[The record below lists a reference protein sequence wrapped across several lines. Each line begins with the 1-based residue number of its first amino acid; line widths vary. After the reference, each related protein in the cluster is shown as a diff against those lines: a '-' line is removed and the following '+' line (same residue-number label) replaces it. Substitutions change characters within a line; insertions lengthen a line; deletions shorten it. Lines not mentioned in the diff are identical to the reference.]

1 MKKLIRKARHSGNDP
16 WLAILDHRNTP
27 SQGVNA
33 SPAQRLMNRRP
44 KTVLPTK
51 GNLLM
56 PTVVFDVKNN
66 IQKEKNRQ
74 TKYYNRSV
82 KDLPVLSEN
91 DNVRIQPLNKT
102 EKSWR
107 KGQIVEKVND
117 RSYKIKTEHG
127 PNIRRNRIHLRKSM
141 ENIEM
146 NNDFDLI
153 VSEPTMQ
160 NQDVVDETEPSTEV
174 TVPKSPIPTVTKNNS
189 DNVSRSGRTIKL
201 PTYLQDYVR

>member
-1 MKKLIRKARHSGNDP
+1 MAWPKVLVKTAKKLIRKARHSGNDP
-16 WLAILDHRNTP
+16 WLAILDYRNTP

-33 SPAQRLMNRRP
+33 SPAQRLMNRRT
-44 KTVLPTK
+44 KTLLPTK

-82 KDLPVLSEN
+82 KNLPVLSEN

-127 PNIRRNRIHLRKSM
+127 TNIRRNRRHLRKSK
-141 ENIEM
+141 ENIEI
-146 NNDFDLI
+146 NNDSDLI
-153 VSEPTMQ
+153 VSKPTMQ

-174 TVPKSPIPTVTKNNS
+174 TVPKSPIPAVTKNNS
-189 DNVSRSGRTIKL
+189 DNVSRSG
-201 PTYLQDYVR
+201 

>member
-1 MKKLIRKARHSGNDP
+1 
-16 WLAILDHRNTP
+16 
-27 SQGVNA
+27 
-33 SPAQRLMNRRP
+33 
-44 KTVLPTK
+44 
-51 GNLLM
+51 M

-127 PNIRRNRIHLRKSM
+127 TNIRRNRRHLRKSM

-189 DNVSRSGRTIKL
+189 DNVSRSRRTIKL

>member
-1 MKKLIRKARHSGNDP
+1 
-16 WLAILDHRNTP
+16 
-27 SQGVNA
+27 
-33 SPAQRLMNRRP
+33 
-44 KTVLPTK
+44 
-51 GNLLM
+51 M

-66 IQKEKNRQ
+66 IQKEKNLQ

-127 PNIRRNRIHLRKSM
+127 TNIRRNRRHLRKSM

>member
-1 MKKLIRKARHSGNDP
+1 
-16 WLAILDHRNTP
+16 
-27 SQGVNA
+27 
-33 SPAQRLMNRRP
+33 
-44 KTVLPTK
+44 
-51 GNLLM
+51 M

-127 PNIRRNRIHLRKSM
+127 TNIRRNRRHLRKSM

-189 DNVSRSGRTIKL
+189 DNVSRSGRTIKM

>member
-127 PNIRRNRIHLRKSM
+127 TNIRRNRRHLRKSM

>member
-1 MKKLIRKARHSGNDP
+1 
-16 WLAILDHRNTP
+16 
-27 SQGVNA
+27 
-33 SPAQRLMNRRP
+33 
-44 KTVLPTK
+44 
-51 GNLLM
+51 M

-146 NNDFDLI
+146 NND
-153 VSEPTMQ
+153 
-160 NQDVVDETEPSTEV
+160 
-174 TVPKSPIPTVTKNNS
+174 
-189 DNVSRSGRTIKL
+189 
-201 PTYLQDYVR
+201 

>member
-1 MKKLIRKARHSGNDP
+1 M
-16 WLAILDHRNTP
+16 DHRNTP

-102 EKSWR
+102 ENH
-107 KGQIVEKVND
+107 GEKD
-117 RSYKIKTEHG
+117 K
-127 PNIRRNRIHLRKSM
+127 
-141 ENIEM
+141 
-146 NNDFDLI
+146 
-153 VSEPTMQ
+153 
-160 NQDVVDETEPSTEV
+160 
-174 TVPKSPIPTVTKNNS
+174 
-189 DNVSRSGRTIKL
+189 
-201 PTYLQDYVR
+201 

>member
-1 MKKLIRKARHSGNDP
+1 
-16 WLAILDHRNTP
+16 
-27 SQGVNA
+27 
-33 SPAQRLMNRRP
+33 
-44 KTVLPTK
+44 
-51 GNLLM
+51 M

-127 PNIRRNRIHLRKSM
+127 TNIRRNRRHLRKSM

>member
-1 MKKLIRKARHSGNDP
+1 
-16 WLAILDHRNTP
+16 
-27 SQGVNA
+27 
-33 SPAQRLMNRRP
+33 
-44 KTVLPTK
+44 
-51 GNLLM
+51 M

-127 PNIRRNRIHLRKSM
+127 TNIRRNRRHLRKSM

-153 VSEPTMQ
+153 ISEPTMQ

>member
-1 MKKLIRKARHSGNDP
+1 
-16 WLAILDHRNTP
+16 
-27 SQGVNA
+27 
-33 SPAQRLMNRRP
+33 
-44 KTVLPTK
+44 
-51 GNLLM
+51 M

-127 PNIRRNRIHLRKSM
+127 TNIRRNRRHLRKSM

-174 TVPKSPIPTVTKNNS
+174 TYQRVQYQ
-189 DNVSRSGRTIKL
+189 L
-201 PTYLQDYVR
+201 

>member
-1 MKKLIRKARHSGNDP
+1 M
-16 WLAILDHRNTP
+16 
-27 SQGVNA
+27 
-33 SPAQRLMNRRP
+33 
-44 KTVLPTK
+44 
-51 GNLLM
+51 
-56 PTVVFDVKNN
+56 
-66 IQKEKNRQ
+66 
-74 TKYYNRSV
+74 

-127 PNIRRNRIHLRKSM
+127 TNIRRNRRHLRKSM